1 MPCSR
6 RAKAEKQRPDR
17 SLADKLGIRAGCCL
31 LLAGAPADSAA
42 YLDALP
48 PGVRFA
54 RRPGRHADVAHLFV
68 AGREELRTGLAVM
81 RRRLRADAVLWVSWP
96 KRSSG
101 LAGDVTEDTIRELAL
116 PLGFVDVK
124 VCAIDAVWSA
134 LKLVVRREH
143 R

>member
-1 MPCSR
+1 M
-6 RAKAEKQRPDR
+6 
-17 SLADKLGIRAGCCL
+17 
-31 LLAGAPADSAA
+31 
-42 YLDALP
+42 P